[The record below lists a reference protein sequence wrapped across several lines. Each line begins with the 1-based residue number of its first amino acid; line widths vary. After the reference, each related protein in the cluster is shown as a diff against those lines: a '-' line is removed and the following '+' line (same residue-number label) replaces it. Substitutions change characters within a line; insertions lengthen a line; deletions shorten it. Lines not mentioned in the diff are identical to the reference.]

1 MQLLQSA
8 NEKEKRHETMKKPKI
23 QGGKTLKDNLK
34 LKHLVNGN
42 KT

>member
-23 QGGKTLKDNLK
+23 QGGKTLKDLK